1 MSKQQKSI
9 NVVIG
14 LNGEVEI
21 SAEGYKGKSCLEAS
35 KFLEDALGL
44 TTDKRKKLPE
54 FFATETV
61 KQEQRT

>member
-1 MSKQQKSI
+1 MKQQKVI

-35 KFLEDALGL
+35 KFLEEALGL

-54 FFATETV
+54 YYQEETAV
-61 KQEQRT
+61 QKQTT